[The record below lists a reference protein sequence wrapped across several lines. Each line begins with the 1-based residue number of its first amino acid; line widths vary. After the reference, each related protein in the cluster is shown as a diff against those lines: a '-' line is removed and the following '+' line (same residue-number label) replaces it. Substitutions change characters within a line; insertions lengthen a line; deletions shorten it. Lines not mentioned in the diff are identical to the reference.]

1 MECIMNSFETWLKQC
16 DRVTRARLHGISLH
30 DMVDASWMDYFEDG
44 LSPEDAVESA
54 INDYWR
60 GDMS

>member
-1 MECIMNSFETWLKQC
+1 MNSFETWLKQC

-30 DMVDASWMDYFEDG
+30 DMVDASWMAYFEDG

-54 INDYWR
+54 IEDYWR

>member
-16 DRVTRARLHGISLH
+16 DRVTKARLHGISLH